1 MGRFYSLLLVLVAWL
16 TGAPHPAGGQPSA
29 TDTHPGLPLVTNYT
43 PTTYGAHEQNWAAL
57 EGPDGRFYF
66 ANGDGLLV
74 YDNHGWELI
83 SLPNKSHVRS
93 LGLSADSTLY
103 VGGDGEFGYVRPDA
117 YGRLRYTSLVSKLPP
132 SERVF
137 GRVWTTAASG
147 HTMYFQSYHRLFTWD
162 GKALRVHP
170 NGGRVLRTFMLND
183 TLYGGMDGKGLVYWT
198 GKGFQPAPGGD
209 YFAGKTIRI
218 MLPYGPGTFLVGT
231 EAGELLLYSR
241 NRIVPFPT
249 EVTAQLARHGLERGC
264 WLDGERFALALA
276 SSGLYILDRQGRLLR
291 TLGTESG
298 LYSGQVLNCYADRKG
313 NLWLATQS
321 GISKAGLGEPLR
333 LLDARMGLRGS
344 VEPVVAYEDQLFVG
358 TKEGL
363 FVTGMR
369 PADSAAFRRVG
380 PFRDRIW
387 ALHPAGSSLL
397 IGYTEGVFAWQG
409 GRLTQ
414 LNNYITP
421 ATFFTSAAHPGLIW
435 VSVDDGCVALQYGN
449 GAWRETARMQG
460 LAGSVR
466 SLAETR
472 KGEVWLGSRARGVY
486 RLRFPL
492 GADGRP
498 DSGRA
503 TVRNYAAAAGLPP
516 GDAVPLLV
524 DGRLHVFAKGS
535 GQLLAYRE
543 AEERF
548 VPDPGFAARLGFPG
562 HRIGTWYAPPD
573 GTLWLRMVHPVTGK
587 NTLVRARRGPGG
599 RYDTRAFPIPSHLS
613 SFAGSLSLI
622 GGKAFFGGLE
632 GLLVQDLAAGLPDSP
647 GRVVPLLTGVQL
659 RGRPVAFR
667 NGDARLPYGGN
678 AALRVHF
685 AAPFFSATDQVS
697 YQTRLV
703 GFEEDWSA
711 WGRNGFK
718 DYTNLWEG
726 PYEFRV
732 RAMDA
737 YGRVSAVTGWPFTVT
752 PPWYRQGWMYAVYV
766 LGLAVAGYGAVRWR
780 GFRLEQVNRQLEE
793 TVAERTAQ
801 LARQHDQLRDQSEKL
816 REMDRLKSQFFA
828 NISHEF
834 RTPLTLIIGL
844 AGKEGAALPPERA
857 HDHAVILRNAHRLL
871 RLINQLLEL
880 SRLEA
885 GSARLRARPAD
896 LVPFLRQIAA
906 SFASLAAQK
915 RIRFTGNGNASPDG
929 PGAVPV
935 QLCFDGEKLEQV
947 VTNLLGNAF
956 KFTPEGGA
964 VDLSVAVVDDAVEI
978 RVGNTGP
985 GIPAGVLPYVFD
997 RFYQAEGADSHEG
1010 TGIGLALVKELV
1022 ALHHGSV
1029 AVESTPGEHTTFTV
1043 RLPLGSRHLSPEER
1057 AEAAGPAG
1065 APPLP
1070 AGLPAEAAG
1079 AVPEPVAS
1087 AEPGRPVVLVVEDH
1101 PDLRAYLGSQF
1112 LADYQVLEAEG
1123 GEQGWQ
1129 LAETHLPDVVVSD
1142 VMMPGVNG
1150 LELLG
1155 RLKSSDKTSHIPVI
1169 LLTARAGRE
1178 NRLEGLGTGADD
1190 YLTKPFDAEELR
1202 VRVRNLVRTRQQLRE
1217 KFTTGALLRPQQVE
1231 LPSQQQVFLEKLRG
1245 VLEAHLD
1252 DALFGVEQLGE
1263 ALGMSRSQIHRKLK
1277 AITNQSPSDLI
1288 RSYRLQRAADLIRQD
1303 AGNLSE
1309 IAWQTGFSSLSHFS
1323 RSFHEEY
1330 GCSPSDFKKKS
1341 ASPASFQG

>member
-1 MGRFYSLLLVLVAWL
+1 MGRFRSLLLLLVAWL
-16 TGAPHPAGGQPSA
+16 TGLPHPAGGQSPA
-29 TDTHPGLPLVTNYT
+29 ADVHPGLPLVTNYT
-43 PTTYGAHEQNWAAL
+43 PTTYGAHEQNWDAL

-83 SLPNKSHVRS
+83 PLPNKSHIRS

-103 VGGDGEFGYVRPDA
+103 VGGDGEFGYLRTDA
-117 YGRLRYTSLVSKLPP
+117 YGQLRYTSLVGKLPP
-132 SERVF
+132 AERVF
-137 GRVWTTAASG
+137 GRVWTTTAIG
-147 HTMYFQSYHRLFTWD
+147 NTMCFQTYHRLFAWD
-162 GKALRVHP
+162 GKALRVYP
-170 NGGRVLRTFMLND
+170 TGGKLLRTFLLND
-183 TLYGGMDGKGLVYWT
+183 TLYGSMDGKGLVYST
-198 GKGFQPAPGGD
+198 GKGFAPAPGGE
-209 YFAGKTIRI
+209 YFADKTVR
-218 MLPYGPGTFLVGT
+218 MVLPYGPGTFLVGT
-231 EAGELLLYSR
+231 ESGELLRYDGKR
-241 NRIVPFPT
+241 VVPFPT
-249 EVTAQLARHGLERGC
+249 EVTAQLARHGLVRGC
-264 WLDGERFALALA
+264 RLGGERFALALG

-291 TLGTESG
+291 TLNTESG
-298 LYSGQVLNCYADRKG
+298 LYSGKLLNCYADRKG
-313 NLWLATQS
+313 NLWLGTQS
-321 GISKAGLGEPLR
+321 GISKVALGEPLR

-344 VEPVVAYEDQLFVG
+344 VDQVVVHEDQLFVG

-363 FVTGMR
+363 FVTGMH
-369 PADSAAFRRVG
+369 PADSADFRRVG
-380 PFRDRIW
+380 SFSDRIW

-414 LNNYITP
+414 LNHYTTP
-421 ATFFTSAAHPGLIW
+421 AAFCTSAAHPGLVW
-435 VSVDDGCVALQYGN
+435 ASVDDGCVALQYGN
-449 GAWRETARMQG
+449 GAWRETARMPG

-466 SLAETR
+466 SLVETG
-472 KGEVWLGSRARGVY
+472 KGEVWLGTRARGVY

-492 GADGRP
+492 RADGQP

-503 TVRNYAAAAGLPP
+503 TVRNFAVPAGLPP
-516 GDAVPLLV
+516 GDVLPLLV
-524 DGRLHVFAKGS
+524 DGSLHVFAKGS
-535 GQLLAYRE
+535 GQLFTYLA

-548 VPDPGFAARLGFPG
+548 VPDPGFAARLGFPD
-562 HRIGTWYAPPD
+562 HRIATWYTQQPD

-599 RYDTRAFPIPSHLS
+599 RYRTRAFSIPAHLS
-613 SFAGSLSLI
+613 SFASTVYVTR
-622 GGKAFFGGLE
+622 GKAFFGGLE
-632 GLLVQDLAAGLPDSP
+632 GVLVQDLAAGLPDDL

-667 NGDARLPYGGN
+667 NADARLPFGGN

-711 WGRNGFK
+711 WGRSGFK

-752 PPWYRQGWMYAVYV
+752 PPWYRRGWMYAVYV
-766 LGLAVAGYGAVRWR
+766 LGLAAAGYGAVRWR

-801 LARQHDQLRDQSEKL
+801 LARQHAQLREQSEKL

-896 LVPFLRQIAA
+896 LMPFLRQIAA
-906 SFASLAAQK
+906 SFTSLAGQK
-915 RIRFTGNGNASPDG
+915 RIRFTGNGSALPDG

-935 QLCFDGEKLEQV
+935 HLYFDGEKLEQV
-947 VTNLLGNAF
+947 VTNLLSNAF

-1029 AVESTPGEHTTFTV
+1029 TVESTPGEQTTFTV

-1057 AEAAGPAG
+1057 AETAGPAE

-1070 AGLPAEAAG
+1070 AGFPAEAAG
-1079 AVPEPVAS
+1079 AVPEPVADP
-1087 AEPGRPVVLVVEDH
+1087 EPGRPVVLVVEDH
-1101 PDLRAYLGSQF
+1101 PDLRTYVGSQF

-1129 LAETHLPDVVVSD
+1129 LAETHLPDVVISD
-1142 VMMPGVNG
+1142 VMMPGVSG

-1217 KFTTGALLRPQQVE
+1217 KFTTGALLKPEQVE
-1231 LPSQQQVFLEKLRG
+1231 LPSQQQVFLDKLRR

-1330 GCSPSDFKKKS
+1330 GCS
-1341 ASPASFQG
+1341 